1 MLKRSKWIVIILW
14 LCLISWLELSR
25 LRRDSKAV
33 VTRTELPMPYIS
45 NRGTCQAYGCQV
57 RKLARNDIIIKALTP
72 QSTGTL

>member
-1 MLKRSKWIVIILW
+1 MLRK
-14 LCLISWLELSR
+14 
-25 LRRDSKAV
+25 DSKAA
-33 VTRTELPMPYIS
+33 VTRTEFEMPIIS